1 MTLVR
6 IWDDVKYYTAGVAG
20 EEELQ
25 FESEEIPALGDFI
38 MLHGYERLIV
48 KRIYKPPVLGDTGL
62 LVDLL
67 VNCKDKGA

>member
-1 MTLVR
+1 M
-6 IWDDVKYYTAGVAG
+6 
-20 EEELQ
+20 Q